1 MANNPHK
8 TAAYKVVLAPGGR
21 HYQFFC
27 DLSGMLVCETGV
39 YSLAS
44 PEKELETAW
53 LSEGKKNFNLCQKC
67 GRWVDTV
74 MFNPDVLECVNC
86 APLESNPKYCPFCG
100 EKVTT
105 DNEKCEFCGKKMMYG
120 RGD

>member
-8 TAAYKVVLAPGGR
+8 TAAYKVIPAPGGR
-21 HYQFFC
+21 RYQFFC

-39 YSLAS
+39 YSMDS
-44 PEKELETAW
+44 PEKELEAAW
-53 LSEGKKNFNLCQKC
+53 LSEGKKNFNLCHKC

-105 DNEKCEFCGKKMMYG
+105 DNEKCEFCGKTLMYG
-120 RGD
+120 DE